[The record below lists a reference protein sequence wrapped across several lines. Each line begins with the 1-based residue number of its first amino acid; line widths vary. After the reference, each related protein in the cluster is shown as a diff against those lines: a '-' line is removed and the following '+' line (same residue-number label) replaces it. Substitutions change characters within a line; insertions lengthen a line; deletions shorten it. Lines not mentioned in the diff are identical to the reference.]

1 MLIMEN
7 KSSLLLGFLV
17 LLIIGSANL
26 TESKK
31 EIIPVLK
38 FDSSY
43 FPEGFYWGVATSAY
57 QIEGHSNKSGRGPSI
72 WDTFVHEYPERIDD
86 RSNADVTVDFYN
98 HYQDDFKRMSK
109 QLGMN
114 AYRFSI
120 SWTRVIPSGR
130 IREGINEEGI
140 EFYNKIIDESI
151 KNGLTPFGT
160 IFHWDVPQALEDKY
174 GGFRSRNIVA
184 DYKDFAE
191 LCFQKFGDRVKH
203 WITLNEPFVFDTHG
217 YELGGLAP
225 GRCSHWVNRACQAGD
240 SGTEPYIVGYH
251 LLLAHAAAVHLYR
264 QKYNN
269 GKIGITLDLTWSE
282 PISDSPDDIA
292 ASQRSLDFLFGWW
305 LDPIVYGHY
314 PRTMQTLVGDRLP
327 KFTKEE
333 IDLVKGSYDFFGIN
347 SYTSN
352 FASANFTADPDPT
365 HLRYATDS
373 AVTLTKFKDGKPIGQ
388 QASPSW
394 LYFWPEGIR
403 RILNYTKVAYR
414 NPVIYVTENGVGDPL
429 GLSSENSRKDLWR
442 IKYHEEHLL
451 EILKAICVDG
461 VNVQGYFA
469 WSFIDN
475 FEWSNGFTVSMGL
488 YGVDHEDNLSRRPKL
503 SVSWFNEFLK
513 LKGQK
518 GGPKCDIP
526 KLDEEDSLED
536 DSEL

>member
-1 MLIMEN
+1 MFIMET

-17 LLIIGSANL
+17 LVIIGSAHR

-31 EIIPVLK
+31 EPIPVLK
-38 FDSSY
+38 FDSSF
-43 FPEGFYWGVATSAY
+43 FPEGFYWGAATSAY
-57 QIEGHSNKSGRGPSI
+57 QVEGHANKSGRGPSI
-72 WDTFVHEYPERIDD
+72 WDTYVHEYPERIDD

-98 HYQDDFKRMSK
+98 HYQDDLKRMSK

-140 EFYNKIIDESI
+140 EFYNKVIDEMI

-184 DYKDFAE
+184 DFKDFAE
-191 LCFQKFGDRVKH
+191 LCFERFGDRVKH
-203 WITLNEPFVFDTHG
+203 WITINEPFVFDTHG

-225 GRCSHWVNRACQAGD
+225 GRCSPWVNRACQAGD
-240 SGTEPYIVGYH
+240 SGTEPYTVGHH
-251 LLLAHAAAVHLYR
+251 LLLCHAAAVQVYR
-264 QKYNN
+264 EKYNT

-282 PISDSPDDIA
+282 PISDSPADIA

-305 LDPIVYGHY
+305 LDPLVYGHY
-314 PRTMQTLVGDRLP
+314 PRIMQTLVGHRLP
-327 KFTKEE
+327 KFTEEE
-333 IDLVKGSYDFFGIN
+333 ISLVKGSYDFFGIN

-352 FASANFTADPDPT
+352 YASANFTADPDPT
-365 HLRYATDS
+365 HIRYATDS
-373 AVTLTKFKDGKPIGQ
+373 EVTLTKYKDGKPIGE
-388 QASPSW
+388 QAAPAW
-394 LYFWPEGIR
+394 LYVWPEGIR

-429 GLSSENSRKDLWR
+429 GISPEDARKDLWR
-442 IKYHEEHLL
+442 ISYHEKHL
-451 EILKAICVDG
+451 EQIHSAICEDG

-475 FEWSNGFTVSMGL
+475 FEWANGFTVSMGL
-488 YGVDHEDNLSRRPKL
+488 YGVDHKQNLARRPKL

-513 LKGQK
+513 NKGHK
-518 GGPKCDIP
+518 GGPKCTLP
-526 KLDEEDSLED
+526 KAEEPHED
-536 DSEL
+536 DDEL